1 MVGGDPEAK
10 TALHVIC
17 PRAAMGTG
25 HVVHHRKRL
34 APLDCQWREAQ
45 PLYAAHAARSLQSP
59 RSSRPFDSRGA
70 TDVPSNPDEIYTK
83 NWISW
88 EDFLN
93 GEYRDEEEQ

>member
-1 MVGGDPEAK
+1 MERSATLVRRR
-10 TALHVIC
+10 TC
-17 PRAAMGTG
+17 RAQ
-25 HVVHHRKRL
+25 L
-34 APLDCQWREAQ
+34 AEP
-45 PLYAAHAARSLQSP
+45 AA